1 MSSNLETRINY
12 LTAKRKYE
20 KILREAKVIVEQ
32 RWDPGS
38 GPAVKAF
45 VKPFAD
51 IFKALKLTAM
61 DIGNSTRLILGTLL
75 AFDSKKLIEKRKA
88 FEERRAMLR
97 AEWKPIIGD
106 SLDAIKNADP
116 LLSFSLM
123 PTAYFAAQGLAAGIK
138 TGATAAEIISGE
150 SWERLLE
157 KLWRMPTELDAL
169 NAILKL
175 QSEEAGK
182 GNSKGSTIKSKLSRL
197 FFGGETNESVLRE
210 QKEKAAKYDTSSEQ
224 AWLADFFKD
233 TGLDQAFDEVA
244 ADSIKNQLSV
254 QQEVASATQRML
266 VVAELIGTD
275 SVEDFQEVLK
285 AAVSKNQLDAGDI
298 SEFEKIIPQIE
309 QQAKQ
314 LANSQDFRVTAA
326 QTQGVDAEKV
336 TDATL
341 ADAARK
347 VAFNAGKVSFN
358 EQAIGGAGG
367 LGIANFASE
376 IKKLR
381 EETKLDSKT
390 IEQLKKRTNIPEAKQ
405 LIEIY
410 ENSQQ
415 SYDKAQQALT
425 NALGSSQAN

>member
-1 MSSNLETRINY
+1 
-12 LTAKRKYE
+12 
-20 KILREAKVIVEQ
+20 
-32 RWDPGS
+32 
-38 GPAVKAF
+38 
-45 VKPFAD
+45 
-51 IFKALKLTAM
+51 
-61 DIGNSTRLILGTLL
+61 
-75 AFDSKKLIEKRKA
+75 
-88 FEERRAMLR
+88 
-97 AEWKPIIGD
+97 
-106 SLDAIKNADP
+106 
-116 LLSFSLM
+116 
-123 PTAYFAAQGLAAGIK
+123 
-138 TGATAAEIISGE
+138 
-150 SWERLLE
+150 
-157 KLWRMPTELDAL
+157 MPTELDAL

-175 QSEEAGK
+175 QSEEAG
-182 GNSKGSTIKSKLSRL
+182 KGSTIKSKLSRL

-266 VVAELIGTD
+266 VVAKLIGTD

-298 SEFEKIIPQIE
+298 SEFEKIVPQIE

-314 LANSQDFRVTAA
+314 LAASQDFKATAA
-326 QTQGVDAEKV
+326 QTQGVDVEKV
-336 TDATL
+336 TDAML

-367 LGIANFASE
+367 LGIASFAAE

-425 NALGSSQAN
+425 NALGSS

>member
-1 MSSNLETRINY
+1 MSSNFETRLNY

-20 KILREAKVIVEQ
+20 KILREANIIVEQ

-51 IFKALKLTAM
+51 VFKALKLTAM

-97 AEWKPIIGD
+97 AEWRPIIGD
-106 SLDAIKNADP
+106 SLDAIQNADP

-123 PTAYFAAQGLAAGIK
+123 PTAYFASLGLAAGIK

-175 QSEEAGK
+175 QTEKAKSPEGQSIK
-182 GNSKGSTIKSKLSRL
+182 GKLSRL
-197 FFGGETNESVLRE
+197 FFGGKTNESVLRE
-210 QKEKAAKYDTSSEQ
+210 QKEKAATYDTSSEQ

-233 TGLDQAFDEVA
+233 TGLDQAFDGVA
-244 ADSIKNQLSV
+244 VDSIKNQLSV

-314 LANSQDFRVTAA
+314 LAGSQDFRATAA
-326 QTQGVDAEKV
+326 QTQGVDVEKV
-336 TDATL
+336 TDAML

-367 LGIANFASE
+367 LGIANFAAE

-425 NALGSSQAN
+425 QALGSS

>member
-1 MSSNLETRINY
+1 MMSSNFEAKLNY

-20 KILREAKVIVEQ
+20 KILREAKVIAEQ

-38 GPAVKAF
+38 GPAVNAF

-51 IFKALKLTAM
+51 IFTALKLTAM

-106 SLDAIKNADP
+106 SLGAIQNADP

-123 PTAYFAAQGLAAGIK
+123 PTAYLAAQGLAAGVK

-175 QSEEAGK
+175 QSTAFAK
-182 GNSKGSTIKSKLSRL
+182 GEKGTSIKDKLSRL
-197 FFGGETNESVLRE
+197 FFESPATRSTISE
-210 QKEKAAKYDTSSEQ
+210 QKEKKAAPYDTSSPQ
-224 AWLADFFKD
+224 AWLQDFFKD
-233 TGLDQAFDEVA
+233 TGLDQAFDAVA
-244 ADSIKNQLSV
+244 SESIKNQLSV
-254 QQEVASATQRML
+254 QREVASATQRML
-266 VVAELIGTD
+266 VVAQLIGSD
-275 SVEDFQEVLK
+275 SVEDFQQVLK
-285 AAVSKNQLDAGDI
+285 DAVSKNQLEADDV
-298 SEFEKIIPQIE
+298 SEFKKIIPQIE
-309 QQAKQ
+309 NQAKQ
-314 LANSQDFRVTAA
+314 LVSSPDFRTTAA
-326 QTQGVDAEKV
+326 QSQGVDVEKV
-336 TDATL
+336 TDTML
-341 ADAARK
+341 DDAARK

-358 EQAIGGAGG
+358 EQALGGAGG
-367 LGIANFASE
+367 TGIASFASE

-381 EETKLDSKT
+381 EETKIDSKT
-390 IEQLKKRTNIPEAKQ
+390 IDQLKKRTDIPEAKQ

-410 ENSQQ
+410 ENSQR
-415 SYDKAQQALT
+415 SYDKAQQVLA
-425 NALGSSQAN
+425 NSLGSS